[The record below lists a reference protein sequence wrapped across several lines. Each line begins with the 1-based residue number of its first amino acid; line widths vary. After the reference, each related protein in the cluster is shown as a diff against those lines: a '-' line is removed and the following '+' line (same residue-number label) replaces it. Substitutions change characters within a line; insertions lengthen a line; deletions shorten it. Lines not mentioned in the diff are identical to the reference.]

1 MKNNSKGFELGKTTE
16 LQEHKSYKQKI
27 KKKKKGNQKI
37 YYMFIPF
44 FKITLFQY

>member
-27 KKKKKGNQKI
+27 KKKKKKESRK
-37 YYMFIPF
+37 Y
-44 FKITLFQY
+44 ITCSSLSLK